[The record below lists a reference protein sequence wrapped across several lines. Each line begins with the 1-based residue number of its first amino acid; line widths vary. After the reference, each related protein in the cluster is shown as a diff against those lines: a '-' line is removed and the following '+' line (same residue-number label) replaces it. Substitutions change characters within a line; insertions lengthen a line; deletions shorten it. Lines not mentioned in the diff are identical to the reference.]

1 MVSGPGYSFA
11 DTNVLPTRETEVYD
25 DVGFW
30 GM

>member
-1 MVSGPGYSFA
+1 MGEWA
-11 DTNVLPTRETEVYD
+11 KATLTDQTVLSARETEVYD